1 MQENRGASDS
11 VTADFCRGMRL
22 LRNSMATMPR
32 FSNVAH
38 RDDVHI
44 VSTFPA
50 KNAEIFALIDDMI
63 SDIRKGDGNH
73 NLRKNLCQVDANG
86 NKVGN
91 NRTDIQYD
99 DINDVHHNV
108 EVDNNPKQSE
118 RHRKVVDA
126 NDPNAVN
133 EYILKK

>member
-1 MQENRGASDS
+1 M
-11 VTADFCRGMRL
+11 
-22 LRNSMATMPR
+22 
-32 FSNVAH
+32 
-38 RDDVHI
+38 
-44 VSTFPA
+44 
-50 KNAEIFALIDDMI
+50 
-63 SDIRKGDGNH
+63 
-73 NLRKNLCQVDANG
+73 DANG

-126 NDPNAVN
+126 NDPKAVN
-133 EYILKK
+133 EYILIKK